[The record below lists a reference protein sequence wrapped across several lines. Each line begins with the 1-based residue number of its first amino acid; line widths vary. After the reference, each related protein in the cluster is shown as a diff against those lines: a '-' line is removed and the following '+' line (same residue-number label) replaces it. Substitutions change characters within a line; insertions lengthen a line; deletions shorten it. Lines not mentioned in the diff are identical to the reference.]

1 MNTVSQP
8 DTEELIELTARGD
21 AQAREQLLVRHRK
34 KLLKM
39 VAVRLDRGVAARLDP
54 SDVVQE
60 AMAEAA
66 QHLDEFLRTRPL
78 PYYAWLRQFAWERL
92 VKLHRHHIRSKKR
105 CVTREEGS
113 MPLPEDSVQR
123 LARLVASGASP
134 SQALIRNEL
143 RQRLRA
149 ALDQLAPDDR
159 EILVMRNLEQ
169 LSIAEIA
176 EVLGLTEGAVKV
188 RHLRALRRLRTIL
201 GPSWSSS
208 TSSASRRGRRSI
220 RASLPPSTRSTPRPC
235 ASCFPPC
242 R

>member
-8 DTEELIELTARGD
+8 DTGELIELSARGD
-21 AQAREQLLVRHRK
+21 FDARQRLLERHRHR
-34 KLLKM
+34 LVKM

-60 AMAEAA
+60 ALAEAA
-66 QHLDEFLRTRPL
+66 QHLDEYLRTRPI

-92 VKLHRHHIRSKKR
+92 AKLHRHHIRSKKR
-105 CVTREEGS
+105 SVTREEAWS
-113 MPLPEDSVQR
+113 MPLPEDSVLR
-123 LARLVASGASP
+123 LARLAAGGVSP

-143 RQRLRA
+143 RQRLQV
-149 ALDQLAPDDR
+149 ALEQLAPHDR

-188 RHLRALRRLRTIL
+188 RHLRALRRLRAVL
-201 GPSWSSS
+201 GESP
-208 TSSASRRGRRSI
+208 
-220 RASLPPSTRSTPRPC
+220 
-235 ASCFPPC
+235 
-242 R
+242 

>member
-8 DTEELIELTARGD
+8 DTEELIELTARGET
-21 AQAREQLLVRHRK
+21 AARQQLLVRHRK
-34 KLLKM
+34 RLVKM
-39 VAVRLDRGVAARLDP
+39 VAVRLDRAVAARVDP

-60 AMAEAA
+60 ALAQAA

-92 VKLHRHHIRSKKR
+92 VKLHRHHIGSKKR
-105 CVTREEGS
+105 SVTREEPWS
-113 MPLPEDSVQR
+113 MPLPEDSVLR

-143 RQRLRA
+143 RQRIQA
-149 ALDQLAPDDR
+149 ALEALAPHNR

-169 LSIAEIA
+169 LSVAEIA
-176 EVLGLTEGAVKV
+176 AVLGLTEGAVKV

-201 GPSWSSS
+201 GEAP
-208 TSSASRRGRRSI
+208 
-220 RASLPPSTRSTPRPC
+220 
-235 ASCFPPC
+235 
-242 R
+242 

>member
-1 MNTVSQP
+1 MNTASQP
-8 DTEELIELTARGD
+8 DTEELIELTARGETE
-21 AQAREQLLVRHRK
+21 ARQQLLVRHRK
-34 KLLKM
+34 RLVKM
-39 VAVRLDRGVAARLDP
+39 VAVRLDRAIAARVDP

-60 AMAEAA
+60 VLAQAA

-105 CVTREEGS
+105 SVTREEAWS
-113 MPLPEDSVQR
+113 MPLPEDSVLR
-123 LARLVASGASP
+123 LARLVATGASP
-134 SQALIRNEL
+134 SQALIRNEM

-149 ALDQLAPDDR
+149 ALDRLAPHDR

-169 LSIAEIA
+169 LCIAEIA

-201 GPSWSSS
+201 GESP
-208 TSSASRRGRRSI
+208 
-220 RASLPPSTRSTPRPC
+220 
-235 ASCFPPC
+235 
-242 R
+242 

>member
-21 AQAREQLLVRHRK
+21 AKAREQLLVRHRK

-39 VAVRLDRGVAARLDP
+39 VAVRLDPRVAARVDP

-60 AMAEAA
+60 ALAEAA

-78 PYYAWLRQFAWERL
+78 AYSAWLRQFAWERL
-92 VKLHRHHIRSKKR
+92 VKLHRRHIRSKKR
-105 CVTREEGS
+105 SVTREEAWS
-113 MPLPEDSVQR
+113 MPLPEDSVLR

-143 RQRLRA
+143 RQRLRS
-149 ALDQLAPDDR
+149 ALDQLAAHDR

-188 RHLRALRRLRTIL
+188 RHLRALRRLRIIL
-201 GPSWSSS
+201 GESP
-208 TSSASRRGRRSI
+208 
-220 RASLPPSTRSTPRPC
+220 
-235 ASCFPPC
+235 
-242 R
+242 

>member
-21 AQAREQLLVRHRK
+21 AAAREQLLARHRNR
-34 KLLKM
+34 LVKM
-39 VAVRLDRGVAARLDP
+39 VAVRLDRGLAARLDP

-60 AMAEAA
+60 ALAEAA

-105 CVTREEGS
+105 SVTREEAWS
-113 MPLPEDSVQR
+113 MPLPEDSVLR
-123 LARLVASGASP
+123 LARLVASGSSASP

-143 RQRLRA
+143 RERLRA
-149 ALDQLAPDDR
+149 ALDHLAPHDR

-169 LSIAEIA
+169 LPIAEIA
-176 EVLGLTEGAVKV
+176 EVLDLTEGAVKV
-188 RHLRALRRLRTIL
+188 RHLRALRRLRAVL
-201 GPSWSSS
+201 G
-208 TSSASRRGRRSI
+208 AS
-220 RASLPPSTRSTPRPC
+220 P
-235 ASCFPPC
+235 
-242 R
+242 

>member
-1 MNTVSQP
+1 MNTASQP
-8 DTEELIELTARGD
+8 DTEELIELTARG
-21 AQAREQLLVRHRK
+21 QTEARQQLLVRHRK
-34 KLLKM
+34 RLVKM
-39 VAVRLDRGVAARLDP
+39 VAVRLDRAVAARVDP

-60 AMAEAA
+60 VLAQAA

-105 CVTREEGS
+105 SVTREEPWS
-113 MPLPEDSVQR
+113 MPLPEDSVLR
-123 LARLVASGASP
+123 LARLAASGASP
-134 SQALIRNEL
+134 SQTLIRNEM

-149 ALDQLAPDDR
+149 ALDQLAPHDR

-176 EVLGLTEGAVKV
+176 KVLGLTEGAVKV

-201 GPSWSSS
+201 GESP
-208 TSSASRRGRRSI
+208 
-220 RASLPPSTRSTPRPC
+220 
-235 ASCFPPC
+235 
-242 R
+242 

>member
-1 MNTVSQP
+1 MNTASQP
-8 DTEELIELTARGD
+8 DTEELIELTARGRTD
-21 AQAREQLLVRHRK
+21 ARQQLLVRHRK
-34 KLLKM
+34 RLVKM
-39 VAVRLDRGVAARLDP
+39 VAVRLDRAVAARVDP

-60 AMAEAA
+60 VLAQAA

-105 CVTREEGS
+105 SVTREEPWS
-113 MPLPEDSVQR
+113 MPLPEDSVLR
-123 LARLVASGASP
+123 LARLVATGASP
-134 SQALIRNEL
+134 SQTLIRNEM

-149 ALDQLAPDDR
+149 ALDQLAPHDR

-201 GPSWSSS
+201 GESP
-208 TSSASRRGRRSI
+208 
-220 RASLPPSTRSTPRPC
+220 
-235 ASCFPPC
+235 
-242 R
+242 

>member
-1 MNTVSQP
+1 MNTVSP
-8 DTEELIELTARGD
+8 RDTEELIDLTARGD
-21 AQAREQLLVRHRK
+21 AEAREQLLVRHRK

-60 AMAEAA
+60 ALAEAA

-105 CVTREEGS
+105 SVTREEARS
-113 MPLPEDSVQR
+113 MPLPEDSVLR
-123 LARLVASGASP
+123 LARLVAGGAGSSP

-143 RQRLRA
+143 RERLRA
-149 ALDQLAPDDR
+149 ALRELAPHDR
-159 EILVMRNLEQ
+159 EILVMRDLEH

-176 EVLGLTEGAVKV
+176 EVLDLTEGAVKV
-188 RHLRALRRLRTIL
+188 RHLRALRRLRSIL
-201 GPSWSSS
+201 GESP
-208 TSSASRRGRRSI
+208 
-220 RASLPPSTRSTPRPC
+220 
-235 ASCFPPC
+235 
-242 R
+242 

>member
-1 MNTVSQP
+1 MNTASQP
-8 DTEELIELTARGD
+8 DTEELIELTARGETE
-21 AQAREQLLVRHRK
+21 ARQQLLIRHRK
-34 KLLKM
+34 RLVKM
-39 VAVRLDRGVAARLDP
+39 VAVRLDRAIAARVDP

-60 AMAEAA
+60 VLAQAA

-105 CVTREEGS
+105 SVTREEPWS
-113 MPLPEDSVQR
+113 MPLPEDSVLR
-123 LARLVASGASP
+123 LARLVATGASP
-134 SQALIRNEL
+134 SQALIRNEM

-149 ALDQLAPDDR
+149 ALDQLAPHDR

-169 LSIAEIA
+169 LCIAEIA

-201 GPSWSSS
+201 GESP
-208 TSSASRRGRRSI
+208 
-220 RASLPPSTRSTPRPC
+220 
-235 ASCFPPC
+235 
-242 R
+242 